1 MDITDIKYDICKLWI
16 KNQRERLGKDWDTI
30 LNANKNNIE
39 GLQSFL
45 KDKVEEE
52 GWPEFIIEN
61 NAETG
66 NNVSESGLEQNEW
79 RDLVLFMKNAEESTA
94 RILYLQGQAT
104 IVGNEKG
111 QNSGVYCP
119 DNKETAW
126 QCYLERLRSSGF
138 NQESIDAISH
148 STLKVLRQLNADT
161 THTGARKGLVIGN
174 VQSGKTANMAAL
186 MALAAD
192 WGFNMFIVL
201 SGTIEALRRQTQ
213 ERLYDDLNNKGCN
226 LIWRS
231 LEHLKRKMPRGDR
244 AQDLVFSQGSPQR
257 FFTVSL
263 KNGGRLKDLIHWL
276 QADQNSQQQ
285 MKILV
290 IDDEADQAG
299 INTADVTTDE
309 KKTINRLITN
319 LVNEKTDSGKTCHH
333 YQAMNYI
340 GYTATPY
347 ANVLNEAGP
356 ESLYP
361 KDFITTLAVSKEY
374 FGPQQ
379 IFGYYAGDSCDFD
392 GLNIIRMIN
401 SNDTDDIKCIHS
413 GNSINIPNT
422 LRDAICWFLCGVA
435 CMRKWGYKKPIS
447 MLVHTSQKIDHHS
460 YIANAISSW
469 ITQTP
474 EDNIVSLCKTLWEKE
489 SKAFTKKLFHEQ
501 YPIYGRDDNNI
512 IDYLPFSE
520 ILQEL
525 KQLISNER
533 LSHIQLGEDNER
545 QYHKHIHL
553 CIDNC
558 APKNATDDDYV
569 RLAYPNKEQ
578 LKALDFAPA
587 FIIVGGATLSR
598 GLTIEGLISTYFMRS
613 VSQADTLM
621 QMGRWFG
628 YRKGYELIP
637 RLWMTQKTWN
647 QFKFLAELDQE
658 LRDEIHTMEV
668 KGLSPMEYGPRV
680 KNSSKVS
687 FIKITA
693 NNKKQSAETAAWD
706 FGGSMKQTYM
716 FDNDSKKLK
725 SNLNLTQHFL
735 KQLGSPIP
743 LKQCNEHA
751 YHTIVWRNVP
761 FEELIKN
768 FLCSFVFQERL
779 GVFNDIV
786 PLFEWIE
793 KATKDSLIDN
803 WSVILAGTNNTN
815 REEIEISPGI
825 KVRKVVR
832 SQKSIGKIDGIL
844 NIGTLRTATD
854 SLADIDLENASA
866 ELKDRV
872 RNAASKDVN
881 DIRLSAGMEKIPQ
894 LLIYIVDKN
903 SKARSGSESRE
914 DLNAVEDIVG
924 ICINIP
930 GEDRTNNVGS
940 VAINVKK
947 YFDSAFDGDGDFKDN
962 DNDDNNN

>member
-1 MDITDIKYDICKLWI
+1 MDITDMKYDVCKLWI
-16 KNQRERLGKDWDTI
+16 KRQRENLGKDWEAI
-30 LNANKNNIE
+30 LNANKKNIE
-39 GLQSFL
+39 GLKSFL
-45 KDKVEEE
+45 KDKAEEE
-52 GWPEFIIEN
+52 GWPIFIIEDRT
-61 NAETG
+61 ETG
-66 NNVSESGLEQNEW
+66 GMVSEPESERNEW

-104 IVGNEKG
+104 IIGNEND

-119 DNKETAW
+119 NSEDTAW
-126 QCYLERLRSSGF
+126 KCYIKRLQSKGF

-148 STLKVLRQLNADT
+148 STLKVLKQLSADT
-161 THTGARKGLVIGN
+161 TNSCARKGLVIGN

-213 ERLYDDLNNKGCN
+213 ERLYDDLNNSGCN
-226 LIWRS
+226 IIWRS
-231 LEHLKRKMPRGDR
+231 LEHLKRAMPRGYR
-244 AQDLVFSQGSPQR
+244 AQDLDFSQGSLQR

-263 KNGGRLKDLIHWL
+263 KNGGRLRDLIKWL
-276 QADQNSQQQ
+276 QADPNSQQK

-299 INTADVTTDE
+299 INTADVTTAE
-309 KKTINRLITN
+309 RNTINRLITN
-319 LVNEKTDSGKTCHH
+319 LVNGKTDNGRINNH

-347 ANVLNEAGP
+347 ANVLNEAGQ

-379 IFGYYAGDSCDFD
+379 IFGYNAGDSCDFD
-392 GLNIIRMIN
+392 GLNIIRLINDKDTDGIN
-401 SNDTDDIKCIHS
+401 SIHS
-413 GNSINIPNT
+413 GKNNSIPET

-435 CMRKWGYKKPIS
+435 CMRKWGFKGPIS
-447 MLVHTSQKIDHHS
+447 MLVHTSQKINHHS

-469 ITQTP
+469 ITQTS
-474 EDNIVSLCKTLWEKE
+474 EDIIISLCNALWEKE
-489 SKAFTKKLFHEQ
+489 SKNFTKKLFHEQ
-501 YPIYGRDDNNI
+501 YPIYGRDDMSI
-512 IDYLPFSE
+512 KDYLPFCD

-525 KQLISNER
+525 KQLISDER
-533 LSHIQLGEDNER
+533 LSFIQLGENKER

-558 APKNATDDDYV
+558 APKNASDDDYV

-578 LKALDFAPA
+578 LKTLDYAPA
-587 FIIVGGATLSR
+587 FIVVGGATLSR

-668 KGLSPMEYGPRV
+668 KGQSPMEYGPRII
-680 KNSSKVS
+680 NSPKVS

-693 NNKKQSAETAAWD
+693 NNKKQLAEPATWE

-725 SNLNLTQHFL
+725 SNLNLTQYFL
-735 KQLGSPIP
+735 KQLGSPTP

-751 YHTIVWRNVP
+751 SHTVVWRNVP
-761 FEELIKN
+761 FKDKIKN
-768 FLCSFVFQERL
+768 YLGTFIFQERL
-779 GVFNDIV
+779 GVFNDII
-786 PLFEWIE
+786 PLFNWIE
-793 KATKDSLIDN
+793 KATEDN
-803 WSVILAGTNNTN
+803 TINSWSVILAGTSNNL

-825 KVRKVVR
+825 RIRKVVR
-832 SQKSIGKIDGIL
+832 SQKSIGKIDGVL

-854 SLADIDLENASA
+854 SLADIDLENASPD
-866 ELKDRV
+866 LRKRIF
-872 RNAASKDVN
+872 NAQSKDVS
-881 DIRLSAGMEKIPQ
+881 DIRFCAHMDKVPQ
-894 LLIYIVDKN
+894 LLIYIIDKN
-903 SKARSGSESRE
+903 SKARKGSESRE
-914 DLNAVEDIVG
+914 DLNSVEDIVG

-930 GEDRTNNVGS
+930 GDDRTNNVGT

-947 YFDSAFDGDGDFKDN
+947 YFDAAFDGDGDIN
-962 DNDDNNN
+962 DNE